1 MASLFTEE
9 VAKKV
14 YGPDF
19 ENLQNF
25 QKEESEILNELQEIL
40 DEKDRLEELLQ
51 QISDLAGS

>member
-19 ENLQNF
+19 ENLSAGF
-25 QKEESEILNELQEIL
+25 KKESEILNTLQEIL
-40 DEKDRLEELLQ
+40 DDKDRLEELLQ

>member
-19 ENLQNF
+19 ESLRDF

-51 QISDLAGS
+51 QIEDLAGS